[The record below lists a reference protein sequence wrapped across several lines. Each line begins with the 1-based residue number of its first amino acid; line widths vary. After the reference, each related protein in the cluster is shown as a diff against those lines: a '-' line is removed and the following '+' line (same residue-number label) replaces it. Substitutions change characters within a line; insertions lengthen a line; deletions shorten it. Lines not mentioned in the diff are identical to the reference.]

1 MIRILIKSLAF
12 LDLSRF
18 FFFFFLQR
26 KAEFWNIFRNILPLP
41 HISTFPVISTEQ
53 LFARRDEISFGK
65 IELNQ
70 GLTGG
75 GH

>member
-1 MIRILIKSLAF
+1 MIKILIKSLAF
-12 LDLSRF
+12 LDLSRS
-18 FFFFFLQR
+18 FFFLQR
-26 KAEFWNIFRNILPLP
+26 KAEFWNIFRNILSLS

-53 LFARRDEISFGK
+53 LFARWDEISFGK

>member
-1 MIRILIKSLAF
+1 MIRISIKSLAF
-12 LDLSRF
+12 LDLSRYL
-18 FFFFFLQR
+18 FFFLQR
-26 KAEFWNIFRNILPLP
+26 KAEFWNIFRNIPSLPY
-41 HISTFPVISTEQ
+41 ISTFPVISTEQ

-75 GH
+75 EH